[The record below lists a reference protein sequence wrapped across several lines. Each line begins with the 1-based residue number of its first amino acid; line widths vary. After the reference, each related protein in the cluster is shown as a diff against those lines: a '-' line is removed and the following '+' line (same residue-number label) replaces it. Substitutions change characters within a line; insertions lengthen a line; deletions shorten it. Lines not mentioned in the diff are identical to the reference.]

1 MGSLNS
7 SLKVGSL
14 IWFCLKWLKIRK
26 SDDKICLFE
35 KVGIG
40 ARSENIHTYKTIGSL
55 VIGLCRFLRVT
66 SRRLLRY
73 MLLLQCSIC
82 NLLKKGMVGIN
93 PIKTGMLIL
102 SWSSLLVLWR
112 NKSYCINLLNLP
124 VHLLKNLRPLFSKK
138 FYSLRGTLIA
148 QFLVSPWINIV

>member
-14 IWFCLKWLKIRK
+14 IWFCLKLLKIRK

-40 ARSENIHTYKTIGSL
+40 ARLENIHTYKTIGSL

-66 SRRLLRY
+66 SRRLL
-73 MLLLQCSIC
+73 
-82 NLLKKGMVGIN
+82 
-93 PIKTGMLIL
+93 
-102 SWSSLLVLWR
+102 
-112 NKSYCINLLNLP
+112 
-124 VHLLKNLRPLFSKK
+124 
-138 FYSLRGTLIA
+138 SLRHCRCSLNCWFQQHIA
-148 QFLVSPWINIV
+148 DLAMKISVYTAPS

>member
-14 IWFCLKWLKIRK
+14 IWFCLKLLKIRK

-40 ARSENIHTYKTIGSL
+40 ARLENIHTYKTIGSL

-66 SRRLLRY
+66 SRRLL
-73 MLLLQCSIC
+73 
-82 NLLKKGMVGIN
+82 
-93 PIKTGMLIL
+93 
-102 SWSSLLVLWR
+102 SLVVLWR

-124 VHLLKNLRPLFSKK
+124 VHLLKNLRPLFSQEVLLSSWNTYRTIFGK
-138 FYSLRGTLIA
+138 SLDQHCLNGPLGYH
-148 QFLVSPWINIV
+148 SC